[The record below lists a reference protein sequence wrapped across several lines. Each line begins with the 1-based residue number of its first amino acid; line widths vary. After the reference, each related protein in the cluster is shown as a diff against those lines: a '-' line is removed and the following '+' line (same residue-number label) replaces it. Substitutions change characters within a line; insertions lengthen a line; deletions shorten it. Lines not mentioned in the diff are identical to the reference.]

1 MRPLNIF
8 TATALVSALLYGGA
22 AKGAVSG
29 PNECAAGE
37 LAIVTSDV
45 SAAWAVHPV
54 EYQTAIYPT
63 ENGTKCVFA
72 SPKIGTVTF
81 FAATVMEGA
90 PTIETH
96 VIYNGGKAP
105 TPTPEPTPAPAPDT
119 LEGVAK
125 ALLDK
130 ITSDKKEEG
139 KAAIVESID
148 VVISGIDRGTITT
161 VPGARGTFRGVWSV
175 KAAGVGDGTQN
186 EWAEW
191 VTGVSVKLDQSD
203 IKTMRTGFQILQ
215 DLLAPTPKETPK
227 PVVKE
232 PAIAPKADPKKKPTT
247 DNCSSGNCPTTQNY
261 TRWGRK

>member
-1 MRPLNIF
+1 MRSLNIF
-8 TATALVSALLYGGA
+8 TATALIAALLYGGA

-175 KAAGVGDGTQN
+175 KAAGVSVDTAQT
-186 EWAEW
+186 WTDFL
-191 VTGVSVKLDQSD
+191 TGVSCKLDYTD
-203 IKTMRTGFQILQ
+203 VNAVKAGFQTLKE
-215 DLLAPTPKETPK
+215 LLTPSPKETPK

-232 PAIAPKADPKKKPTT
+232 PAIALKADPKKKPTT
-247 DNCSSGNCPTTQNY
+247 DNCSSGNCPTTQSY
-261 TRWGRK
+261 RWGRK